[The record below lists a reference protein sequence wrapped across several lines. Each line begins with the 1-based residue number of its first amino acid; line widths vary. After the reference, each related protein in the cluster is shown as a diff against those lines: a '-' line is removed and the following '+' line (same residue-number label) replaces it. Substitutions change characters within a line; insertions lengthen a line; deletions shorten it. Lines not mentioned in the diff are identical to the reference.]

1 MEPEEGG
8 DALLAAV
15 RRELAIT
22 WESPETD
29 MRLRC
34 DIIPDAQASLKE
46 RLGLPDGYAFDKA
59 GRERRLL
66 LALCFYI
73 WNAAED
79 EFWENYRGELL
90 AVNAKWR
97 ANEYAEEEKASAGLS

>member
-1 MEPEEGG
+1 MAAEEVEDG
-8 DALLAAV
+8 LLEAV
-15 RRELAIT
+15 KRELAIT
-22 WESPETD
+22 WDAPETD
-29 MRLRC
+29 LRLQH
-34 DIIPDAQASLKE
+34 DIIPDAQASLRE
-46 RLGLPDGYAFDKA
+46 RLGLPDGYAFEEA

-79 EFWENYRGELL
+79 EFYENYKSEIL

-97 ANEYAEEEKASAGLS
+97 AVEYAQESKASAGIS